1 MAMAVMAGSG
11 VEAKLDPID
20 RFECP
25 VCKEVYKNPYHI
37 SCGYNHTYCKECILP
52 YQSRDNAQCPI
63 CVRSFDPH
71 DITRAV
77 DLEHEMRQTQL
88 PCQWCGQPYK
98 VYRLR
103 SHIANCKHRDVS
115 LPKFKPV
122 AETSQMYPIN
132 LPNRST
138 FICPIC
144 HFENLDC
151 SDLIKHCNEKHR
163 HESGSFV
170 CPVCASMPWGD
181 PNYRSSDIVHHL
193 NIRHRFE
200 YDTYVDFNQ
209 DEDEMLKQALQ
220 ASIEQA

>member
-1 MAMAVMAGSG
+1 MAVMAGSG

-122 AETSQMYPIN
+122 AETSQMYPMGGETQIIPEYYVTMN
-132 LPNRST
+132 SNDS
-138 FICPIC
+138 I
-144 HFENLDC
+144 
-151 SDLIKHCNEKHR
+151 
-163 HESGSFV
+163 V